1 MEIIRDLNALTP
13 HPFPVVALGNFDGVH
28 VGHQA
33 ILRRAIELAH
43 AGRGNAFAVTF
54 DPTPAKVLT
63 PERAPRLILTP
74 EDKHELLRQSGIDGV
89 LVLNFTLELSRLSPR
104 TFVRDYLVGKIGA
117 RAVVVGHNV
126 NFGHKRAGNAAVMR
140 EL

>member
-1 MEIIRDLNALTP
+1 MEIIRDLDAFAP

-28 VGHQA
+28 LGHQA
-33 ILRRAIELAH
+33 ILRSAIELAH
-43 AGRGNAFAVTF
+43 AEHGVAFALTF
-54 DPTPAKVLT
+54 DPLPAKVLM

-104 TFVRDYLVGKIGA
+104 AFVREYLRSRIGA
-117 RAVVVGHNV
+117 CAVVVGHNV
-126 NFGHKRAGNAAVMR
+126 S
-140 EL
+140 